1 MVNLYGRARRIA
13 LYRNIGIIAGCV
25 IAIAVIISIIFSSVK
40 ESTVSTEYDLLR
52 KYFVDR
58 GYSCEMLNTSGSK
71 CNLSTDTTKYVFY
84 RYDDGFEYN
93 VKTNSFNLSII
104 HRLDKKDQLTFKTT
118 SEAFEGFKNQKFICD
133 YDNNV
138 LGKVDSCVAE
148 VEDIKLDVKSYL
160 GVIEQSQVDVTNA
173 INSSGYSLDNLLSNY
188 EWIKK

>member
-25 IAIAVIISIIFSSVK
+25 IAIAVIISIIFSGVK

-104 HRLDKKDQLTFKTT
+104 HRLDKNDQLTFKTT